1 MGLNLNIKRIIFA
14 SLLRKNLNKMKIID
28 NWEILQIAGRAGRSE
43 NNGKVYTLN
52 RRDFK
57 IVKKAFEV

>member
-1 MGLNLNIKRIIFA
+1 
-14 SLLRKNLNKMKIID
+14 MKIID